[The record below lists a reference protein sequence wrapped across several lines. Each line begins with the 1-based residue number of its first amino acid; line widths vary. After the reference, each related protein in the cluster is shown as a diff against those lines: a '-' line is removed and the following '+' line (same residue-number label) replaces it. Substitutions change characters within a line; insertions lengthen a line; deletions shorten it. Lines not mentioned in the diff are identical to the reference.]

1 MEKLKLEINNKL
13 EVLYDKKNYKSVI
26 QDIREKEEEILISIP
41 VLDGEYL
48 TLATGTIIEQIYYGN
63 NNIYQFKT
71 KILGRT
77 KERNLSLYRLS
88 LPYDIKKIQRRDYV
102 RVNFVKII
110 NYINAKDIEN
120 EKYKKALLLDL
131 SGGGMRIKV
140 EEKLEKDDIILA
152 KIVYENSIINVNGKV
167 IRVERTEDNKYI
179 CGIIFSDIN
188 ERTREE
194 IIKIVFKVMRKQREL
209 I

>member
-48 TLATGTIIEQIYYGN
+48 TLATGAIIEQIYYGN

>member
-1 MEKLKLEINNKL
+1 VEKLKLEINNKL

-110 NYINAKDIEN
+110 NYINAKDIEK

>member
-1 MEKLKLEINNKL
+1 MKLEINNKL

>member
-13 EVLYDKKNYKSVI
+13 EVFYDKKNYKSVI
-26 QDIREKEEEILISIP
+26 QDIREKEKEVLISIP
-41 VLDGEYL
+41 VFDGEYL
-48 TLATGTIIEQIYYGN
+48 TLATGTIIEQIYYDNNGN
-63 NNIYQFKT
+63 VYQFKS
-71 KILGRT
+71 KVLGRT

-140 EEKLEKDDIILA
+140 EEKLEKG
-152 KIVYENSIINVNGKV
+152 E
-167 IRVERTEDNKYI
+167 
-179 CGIIFSDIN
+179 
-188 ERTREE
+188 
-194 IIKIVFKVMRKQREL
+194 VFFQK
-209 I
+209 

>member
-13 EVLYDKKNYKSVI
+13 EVFYDKKNYKSVI
-26 QDIREKEEEILISIP
+26 QDIREKEKEVLISIP
-41 VLDGEYL
+41 VFDGEYL

-140 EEKLEKDDIILA
+140 EEKLEKG
-152 KIVYENSIINVNGKV
+152 E
-167 IRVERTEDNKYI
+167 
-179 CGIIFSDIN
+179 
-188 ERTREE
+188 
-194 IIKIVFKVMRKQREL
+194 VFFQK
-209 I
+209 

>member
-13 EVLYDKKNYKSVI
+13 EVFYDKKNYKSVI
-26 QDIREKEEEILISIP
+26 QDIREKEKEVLISIP
-41 VLDGEYL
+41 VFDGEYL

-167 IRVERTEDNKYI
+167 IRVERTDDNKFI
-179 CGIIFSDIN
+179 CGINFSDIS
-188 ERTREE
+188 EKTREE

>member
-110 NYINAKDIEN
+110 NYINAKDIEK